1 MIHDQPFQ
9 HFSFLY
15 RDYGNFSENCPFEEH
30 VDEATEIEDRYFANT
45 ANGENKVY
53 GNVIDDDEQEKEAQL
68 LEMFKI
74 ISSFALPYPGK
85 SVASRSSTGQLNSID
100 EFFRKLAGY
109 CIESIIG
116 NIEPLQVSNENVLA
130 KNFSSYLFI
139 ILLIIQI
146 YE

>member
-1 MIHDQPFQ
+1 MIHVQPFQ
-9 HFSFLY
+9 HVSFLC
-15 RDYGNFSENCPFEEH
+15 RDYGNFTYGCPFEEN
-30 VDEATEIEDRYFANT
+30 VEEAKEIEERYFANT

-74 ISSFALPYPGK
+74 ISSFALPHPGK

-109 CIESIIG
+109 YIESIFEK
-116 NIEPLQVSNENVLA
+116 IEPLQVTNKNVLA
-130 KNFSSYLFI
+130 KDFSSYLFI

-146 YE
+146 YD

>member
-1 MIHDQPFQ
+1 
-9 HFSFLY
+9 
-15 RDYGNFSENCPFEEH
+15 
-30 VDEATEIEDRYFANT
+30 
-45 ANGENKVY
+45 
-53 GNVIDDDEQEKEAQL
+53 
-68 LEMFKI
+68 MFKI

-139 ILLIIQI
+139 ILLII
-146 YE
+146 